1 MLKSSHFSC
10 SSVEV
15 VTTPSAIEALRQ
27 LAIFTSLRL
36 PTLVTS
42 PPSSGKS
49 LFLSQLASMLYPEA
63 NDQIVTVHLADTSL
77 DPRSLLGSYV
87 SSPTQLG
94 TFEWKDGVLVRAMK
108 EGKWLVFKDIDRASM
123 EVLGLIKPL
132 AESLAP
138 GTWIGSPAS
147 IDIPNRGRVR
157 ASERFAIFATR
168 SVVPL
173 TNGSF
178 PSPIFYGAHKFQEL
192 TVVAPSSDEV
202 EMIIKSRFPRLG
214 APLAR
219 AIIQIWA
226 GIQRLGTTAS
236 SRSVGLRE
244 LEKYC
249 RRVETLIPS
258 SYSTTN
264 ADSSNQDIISIST
277 LFPNL
282 SFREELFLEARDV
295 FFGAGVLTAPA
306 RAHSDRI
313 AALIADHIDLDP
325 ERRQWV
331 LGGRV
336 AAFEEERDGNGDII
350 AVRVGRVRIPARPPK
365 PTFLIAPTRPFAVHK
380 PAVCLLSRIVTA
392 ISLCEPVLLT
402 GETGT
407 GKTSAI
413 THLASLLRRPLI
425 SLNLSHQT
433 ESSDLLGGF
442 KPVDARI
449 PASKLHTEFLE
460 LFGNTFSRKKNIKFE
475 ESVRKAVQEGKWR
488 RAVVLWRESV
498 RLAKERI
505 ESKFNEDAQC
515 VLNVQIMLA
524 SSNRPRESSQASTE
538 ADAPRKRR
546 KLDQTLLRQSAEAWD
561 KFRHDIDEF
570 DIQHAQGQGKFA
582 FDFVEGPL
590 VKALRSGDWC
600 VCFY

>member
-1 MLKSSHFSC
+1 MLKSCPSPP

-15 VTTPSAIEALRQ
+15 VATPSAIKTLQQ
-27 LAIFTSLRL
+27 LAMFTSLRL
-36 PTLVTS
+36 PILITS

-49 LFLSQLASMLYPEA
+49 LFLSQFASVLFPDA

-94 TFEWKDGVLVRAMK
+94 TFEWKDGVLVRAMR

-138 GTWIGSPAS
+138 GTWIGNRAS
-147 IDIPNRGRVR
+147 IDVPNRGRVR

-168 SVVPL
+168 SVVPSAS
-173 TNGSF
+173 GSF
-178 PSPIFYGAHKFQEL
+178 PSPIFYGAHKFHEL
-192 TVVAPSSDEV
+192 TVNAPSSDEV
-202 EMIIKSRFPRLG
+202 KMIVESRYPQLG
-214 APLAR
+214 RPLAR

-226 GIQRLGTTAS
+226 DIQKLGTTAS
-236 SRSVGLRE
+236 SRPVGLRE

-249 RRVETLIPS
+249 RRVETLVPQSQS
-258 SYSTTN
+258 SVD
-264 ADSSNQDIISIST
+264 AEASNQDLIPIAM
-277 LFPNL
+277 LFPNPA
-282 SFREELFLEARDV
+282 FREEMFLEARDV
-295 FFGAGVLTAPA
+295 FFGAGALTAPA
-306 RAHSDRI
+306 QAHSDRI
-313 AALIADHIDLDP
+313 SALVADHTGLDHV
-325 ERRQWV
+325 RRQWV
-331 LGGRV
+331 LSGRV
-336 AAFEEERDGNGDII
+336 PTFEEERNGNGDI
-350 AVRVGRVRIPARPPK
+350 VTVHVGRVDLPARPPK
-365 PTFLIAPTRPFAVHK
+365 PMFLVAPIRPFAVHK
-380 PAVCLLSRIVTA
+380 PAVCLLSRIATA
-392 ISLCEPVLLT
+392 LSLCEPVLLT

-449 PASKLHTEFLE
+449 PALRLHSRFVE
-460 LFGNTFSRKKNIKFE
+460 LFGNTFSRKKNVKFE
-475 ESVRKAVQEGKWR
+475 ESLRKAVQEGKWR

-505 ESKFNEDAQC
+505 ESKFSEDA
-515 VLNVQIMLA
+515 
-524 SSNRPRESSQASTE
+524 E
-538 ADAPRKRR
+538 
-546 KLDQTLLRQSAEAWD
+546 
-561 KFRHDIDEF
+561 
-570 DIQHAQGQGKFA
+570 
-582 FDFVEGPL
+582 
-590 VKALRSGDWC
+590 
-600 VCFY
+600 

>member
-1 MLKSSHFSC
+1 MLKSSPSPP

-15 VTTPSAIEALRQ
+15 IATNSAIEALRK

-36 PTLVTS
+36 PTLITS

-49 LFLSQLASMLYPEA
+49 LFLSQLASMLYPDA

-87 SSPTQLG
+87 SSPTQFG
-94 TFEWKDGVLVRAMK
+94 TFEWKDGVLVRAMR

-138 GTWIGSPAS
+138 GTWIGSCAS
-147 IDIPNRGRVR
+147 IDVPNRGRVR

-168 SVVPL
+168 SVVPS
-173 TNGSF
+173 TGGIF
-178 PSPIFYGAHKFQEL
+178 PSPIFYGAHKFEEL

-202 EMIIKSRFPRLG
+202 NMIIELRFPQFGEL
-214 APLAR
+214 LAR

-236 SRSVGLRE
+236 SRPVGLRE

-249 RRVETLIPS
+249 RRVEAIIPS
-258 SYSTTN
+258 SHSSTNVET
-264 ADSSNQDIISIST
+264 SNQDVIHVGS

-306 RAHSDRI
+306 QAHSDRI
-313 AALIADHIDLDP
+313 AALVADHIGLDL
-325 ERRQWV
+325 ERRRWV
-331 LGGRV
+331 LCGRV
-336 AAFEEERDGNGDII
+336 PAFEEERDGNGDII
-350 AVRVGRVRIPARPPK
+350 AVRIGRVRLLARPPK
-365 PTFLIAPTRPFAVHK
+365 PMFLIAPTRPFAVHK
-380 PAVCLLSRIVTA
+380 PAVCLLSRIATA
-392 ISLCEPVLLT
+392 LSFCEPVLLT

-413 THLASLLRRPLI
+413 TYLASLLRRPLI

-442 KPVDARI
+442 KPVNARI
-449 PASKLHTEFLE
+449 PASKLHAEFLE

-475 ESVRKAVQEGKWR
+475 ESVRKAVQEGKWK

-505 ESKFNEDAQC
+505 ESKFNEDTQ
-515 VLNVQIMLA
+515 
-524 SSNRPRESSQASTE
+524 
-538 ADAPRKRR
+538 
-546 KLDQTLLRQSAEAWD
+546 
-561 KFRHDIDEF
+561 
-570 DIQHAQGQGKFA
+570 
-582 FDFVEGPL
+582 
-590 VKALRSGDWC
+590 
-600 VCFY
+600 

>member
-1 MLKSSHFSC
+1 M
-10 SSVEV
+10 V
-15 VTTPSAIEALRQ
+15 
-27 LAIFTSLRL
+27 
-36 PTLVTS
+36 
-42 PPSSGKS
+42 
-49 LFLSQLASMLYPEA
+49 YPEA

-87 SSPTQLG
+87 SSPTQIG
-94 TFEWKDGVLVRAMK
+94 TFEWKDGVLVRAMR

-138 GTWIGSPAS
+138 GTWIGNRAS
-147 IDIPNRGRVR
+147 IEIPNRGRVR

-168 SVVPL
+168 SVVPS
-173 TNGSF
+173 TSGSF

-192 TVVAPSSDEV
+192 VVDAPSSDEIK
-202 EMIIKSRFPRLG
+202 MIIESRFPKLG
-214 APLAR
+214 EPLTR

-226 GIQRLGTTAS
+226 GVQRLGTTAS

-249 RRVETLIPS
+249 RRVEALLPS
-258 SYSTTN
+258 SHSSV
-264 ADSSNQDIISIST
+264 DVEISNQDVIPLAT

-282 SFREELFLEARDV
+282 VLREELFLEARDV
-295 FFGAGVLTAPA
+295 FFGAGALTAPA
-306 RAHSDRI
+306 QAHSDHI
-313 AALIADHIDLDP
+313 ATLVADHIGLDL
-325 ERRQWV
+325 ERRRWV
-331 LGGRV
+331 LNGRIP
-336 AAFEEERDGNGDII
+336 AFEEERDGNGDII
-350 AVRVGRVRIPARPPK
+350 AVGIGRVRLPARPPK
-365 PTFLIAPTRPFAVHK
+365 PIFLIAPTRPFAMHK
-380 PAVCLLSRIVTA
+380 PAARLLSRIATA

-413 THLASLLRRPLI
+413 THLASLLRHPLI

-442 KPVDARI
+442 KPVDTRV
-449 PASKLHTEFLE
+449 PASELHAEFLK

-488 RAVVLWRESV
+488 RTVVLLRESV

-505 ESKFNEDAQC
+505 ESRFNEDAQ
-515 VLNVQIMLA
+515 
-524 SSNRPRESSQASTE
+524 
-538 ADAPRKRR
+538 
-546 KLDQTLLRQSAEAWD
+546 
-561 KFRHDIDEF
+561 
-570 DIQHAQGQGKFA
+570 
-582 FDFVEGPL
+582 
-590 VKALRSGDWC
+590 
-600 VCFY
+600 

>member
-1 MLKSSHFSC
+1 M
-10 SSVEV
+10 
-15 VTTPSAIEALRQ
+15 I
-27 LAIFTSLRL
+27 
-36 PTLVTS
+36 
-42 PPSSGKS
+42 
-49 LFLSQLASMLYPEA
+49 YPDA

-138 GTWIGSPAS
+138 GTWIGNRAS
-147 IDIPNRGRVR
+147 IDVPNRGKVR

-168 SVVPL
+168 SVVPS
-173 TNGSF
+173 TSGSF
-178 PSPIFYGAHKFQEL
+178 PTPIFYGAHKFQEL
-192 TVVAPSSDEV
+192 IVDAPSTDEIK
-202 EMIIKSRFPRLG
+202 MIIESRFPKLG
-214 APLAR
+214 ESLAR

-226 GIQRLGTTAS
+226 GVQRLGTTAS
-236 SRSVGLRE
+236 TRSVGLRE

-249 RRVETLIPS
+249 RRVEALVSSTHSSMIVETPNQGVIPV
-258 SYSTTN
+258 
-264 ADSSNQDIISIST
+264 AT

-282 SFREELFLEARDV
+282 AFREELFLEARDV

-306 RAHSDRI
+306 QAHSDRI
-313 AALIADHIDLDP
+313 AVLVADHIGLDF

-331 LGGRV
+331 LSGRV
-336 AAFEEERDGNGDII
+336 PAFEEERDANGDII
-350 AVRVGRVRIPARPPK
+350 AVVVGRIRLPARPPRPK
-365 PTFLIAPTRPFAVHK
+365 FLIAPTRPFAVHK
-380 PAVCLLSRIVTA
+380 PAVCLLSRIATA

-413 THLASLLRRPLI
+413 TYLASLLRCPLI

-442 KPVDARI
+442 KPVDPRV
-449 PASKLHTEFLE
+449 PASVLHAEFLE

-475 ESVRKAVQEGKWR
+475 ESVRKAVQEGKWK

-505 ESKFNEDAQC
+505 ESKLKEDAQ
-515 VLNVQIMLA
+515 
-524 SSNRPRESSQASTE
+524 
-538 ADAPRKRR
+538 
-546 KLDQTLLRQSAEAWD
+546 
-561 KFRHDIDEF
+561 
-570 DIQHAQGQGKFA
+570 
-582 FDFVEGPL
+582 
-590 VKALRSGDWC
+590 
-600 VCFY
+600 